1 MADME
6 GAAKTPPNS
15 SPARMNMA
23 PSHVKPITGSV
34 DEAISVWGGR
44 GVEGR
49 GGVKKEI
56 YVCVDG

>member
-6 GAAKTPPNS
+6 GAAKTPPNL

-23 PSHVKPITGSV
+23 PSHVKSITGSV
-34 DEAISVWGGR
+34 DEAKSVWGGR

-49 GGVKKEI
+49 GGV
-56 YVCVDG
+56 